1 MTCYGWEHG
10 TIELPTAEV
19 AGIKRALR
27 TANNE
32 LREAVKAKTT
42 SLHQAVMEKSSTRS
56 VNRYSKSLHEVQ
68 YGSPE
73 RPSGPFAPQ
82 PSIREQT
89 VRAAAHEVIA
99 LVLSKG
105 KVRKPTDADIE
116 RVLPKATNRTTV
128 FPVIS
133 PMGYSEASISIEGRT
148 LIWDVPE
155 NNHAADEAGDSVL
168 HGVLFG
174 ALDRIEWTRG
184 SGGTIWGNNE
194 YNESGNSPHGR
205 GPDYVV
211 REYRYLSAK
220 EKAER
225 DARNARA
232 YSRRTVGFQSFS
244 GATFTRR

>member
-10 TIELPTAEV
+10 TIELPSAEV

-27 TANNE
+27 TASNE
-32 LREAVKAKTT
+32 LREAVKERAE
-42 SLHQAVMEKSSTRS
+42 SIHREVMDKRSTRS
-56 VNRYSKSLHEVQ
+56 VDRYRETLREIQ
-68 YGSPE
+68 YGD
-73 RPSGPFAPQ
+73 SGPYRRQ
-82 PSIREQT
+82 LSDRDLT
-89 VRAAAHEVIA
+89 VQATAGSVIH
-99 LVLSKG
+99 LVLDVDG

-133 PMGYSEASISIEGRT
+133 PMGHSEASISIEGRT
-148 LIWDVPE
+148 LTWDVPE
-155 NNHAADEAGDSVL
+155 NNHSTDEAERSVL
-168 HGVLFG
+168 YGVLFG

-225 DARNARA
+225 NASM
-232 YSRRTVGFQSFS
+232 YRRPFGFQSFS
-244 GATFTRR
+244 GVAFIRR